1 MRVKF
6 SRARLIRPDVPFPD
20 MVVSR
25 AIPGDPILKIGDHY
39 PNPGKDKRARMR
51 AALYVDQRRLVSA
64 PAPPEQPAAPATPTK
79 KRERNDGLRKA

>member
-25 AIPGDPILKIGDHY
+25 SIPGDPTLKIGDPY
-39 PNPGKDKRARMR
+39 PNPGTDKRARMR

-64 PAPPEQPAAPATPTK
+64 PPPPEQPAPPAGPTK